1 MLRLLI
7 GTQMENLADTVVV
20 VPLLEKFLL
29 VRDGV
34 TLDEVLQ
41 LWEVG
46 GEEDATAHGGE
57 SGIAERKTENK
68 FGAKL
73 RAKLA
78 NNLENAL

>member
-1 MLRLLI
+1 
-7 GTQMENLADTVVV
+7 MENLANTVVV

-46 GEEDATAHGGE
+46 GEENTASHV
-57 SGIAERKTENK
+57 
-68 FGAKL
+68 
-73 RAKLA
+73 RASTCPVQELVPLD
-78 NNLENAL
+78 N